1 MKRPTVLSSLLAFCF
16 FMAAATGQAQS
27 INGRIVGT
35 VTDPNGAVV
44 PKASVSL
51 TNEGTGAERTVEADD
66 SGTYVVP
73 ELPVGLYTVSI
84 TAANFAPASR
94 THVKVDVGSE
104 TRVDVAITLQGAA
117 AEVTIE
123 DQAPVLQRDSSA
135 LSEVINN
142 RQVESLPIN
151 GRDFRRLTTITP
163 GAAPRSQR
171 GSLGSFTVN
180 GQREK
185 SNIFLIDGV
194 DNNDSFRNQP
204 SFNQGGVTGAP
215 ATLFPVDALGE
226 FSIQTQG
233 AAEYGRNSGAVLNI
247 LVKAGTNDFH
257 GSAYEF
263 LRNDNFDARNFFE
276 GKRNE
281 FKNNNFGGVIGG
293 PIIRNRTFFFTGY
306 EGQRESVF
314 SPAAVLVPSAAAI
327 AAARALNAA
336 NGRPENPLSTRLLA
350 FFPAEN
356 SSGTNNYLFG
366 APNSNRSNNF
376 LAKID
381 HRITSKLNMSGRYIF
396 GQGTQV
402 FPLTSGNGSP
412 LPAYQTV
419 VPTRIQLVGINFQ
432 YLATPSIINEMRL
445 SYNRFTQG
453 FSPLDASFDPS
464 SIGLNTGLTGGGLP
478 TITVAGF
485 VPLGSP
491 NNLPRSRVSSAYQVV
506 DNVTWSSGAHTYKFG
521 GEYRRPLVNS
531 VNDTF
536 KRGQINFLGSTV
548 GAVTFSPLANFLAGF
563 PAASSTVILRGG
575 TRRNT
580 FSHNLGLFVQ
590 DDWKVNPRLTLNLGL
605 RYEYAGVFADAH
617 KQISNFVP
625 SVGLVQVGDPSLSRL
640 YRRDRNNFAP
650 RLGLAYDLTGKSET
664 VLRAAYGIYYDAP
677 SQDFYLAHSFQN
689 GGPGSVGNNFVP
701 AIGTFNVTF
710 PSTATVPF
718 GPGVAIFPGTTA
730 PPTPFPIFG
739 VDLNLRTPYVQSY
752 NVNLQHSLTEGTV
765 IQVSY
770 VGSMGRKLY
779 RVRDINQAAPGAG
792 TAQSRRPYN
801 ARFPQYSFINYF
813 ETSANSNYNALQTY
827 LRRRLSSG
835 LTAFV
840 SYTWSK
846 SIDDASNGI
855 YGGTRGVSFPQD
867 SYNARAERAVSSFD
881 VRHRFTTN
889 FVYDLSFLPHRLEQL
904 PKSLT
909 EGWQLAG
916 ILTSSSGIPI
926 TPFTSADVSLTGE
939 LNDRPNVIGDIYAGG
954 RTVSAWINPC
964 VLNADGTRRT
974 TCRAGDTPAW
984 QIPAAGTFGTAGRN
998 IIVGPR
1004 FNVFDFSVTKNTKI
1018 NERVSVQFRSEFFN
1032 IFNHP
1037 NFALPNVQVNSGAF
1051 GTIGSTPD
1059 VDAGNPRLGDGGPRV
1074 LQFGLKLIF

>member
-1 MKRPTVLSSLLAFCF
+1 MSSSLMRCAAVIASLFLAVVI
-16 FMAAATGQAQS
+16 GHAQS

-35 VTDPNGAVV
+35 VTDPNGAAVA
-44 PKASVSL
+44 KASVSV
-51 TNEGTGAERTVEADD
+51 TNEGTGAERTIEADD

-73 ELPVGLYTVSI
+73 ELPVGLYTISVS
-84 TAANFAPASR
+84 AANFARANRP
-94 THVKVDVGSE
+94 HVKVDVGTE
-104 TRVDVAITLQGAA
+104 TRVDVAMSVQGAT
-117 AEVTIE
+117 AEVTIN
-123 DQAPVLQRDSSA
+123 DQSPVLQSDSSA
-135 LSEVINN
+135 LAEVITS
-142 RQVESLPIN
+142 RQVESLPLN
-151 GRDFRRLTTITP
+151 GRDFRRLTILTP

-247 LVKAGTNDFH
+247 IVKTGTNDFH

-276 GKRNE
+276 VKRNE
-281 FKNNNFGGVIGG
+281 FKNNNFGGVVGG
-293 PIIRNRTFFFTGY
+293 PIIRNRTFFFAGY

-314 SPAAVLVPSAAAI
+314 SPSAVIVPSAAAI
-327 AAARALNAA
+327 ATARALNTA
-336 NGRPENPLSTRLLA
+336 NGRTENALSTRLLA
-350 FFPAEN
+350 LFPAPN
-356 SSGTNNYLFG
+356 SSATNNYSFG

-381 HRITSKLNMSGRYIF
+381 HRVTDKLSMSGRYIF

-412 LPAYQTV
+412 LPAYQTL
-419 VPTRIQLVGINFQ
+419 VPTRIQLVGLNFQ
-432 YLATPSIINEMRL
+432 YLATPTVINELRL

-453 FSPLDASFDPS
+453 FSPLDAGFDPS
-464 SIGLNTGLTGGGLP
+464 SIGLNTGLTSGGLP
-478 TITVAGF
+478 TITVADF
-485 VPLGSP
+485 VSLGSP

-506 DNVTWSSGAHTYKFG
+506 DNVTWTSGAHTYKFG

-536 KRGQINFLGSTV
+536 KRGQINFLGSTS
-548 GAVTFSPLANFLAGF
+548 GAVTFSPLANFLAGI
-563 PAASSTVILRGG
+563 PSTSSTVILRGG
-575 TRRNT
+575 TRRDT
-580 FSHNLGLFVQ
+580 FTHNLGLFAQ
-590 DDWKVNPRLTLNLGL
+590 DDWKVNQRLTLNLGL
-605 RYEYAGVFADAH
+605 RYEYLGVFADAH
-617 KQISNFVP
+617 KRISNFVP
-625 SVGLVQVGDPSLSRL
+625 SVGLVQVGDPSLPRL

-650 RLGLAYDLTGKSET
+650 RLGFAYDLTGKSKT
-664 VLRAAYGIYYDAP
+664 VLRGAYGIYYDAP

-739 VDLNLRTPYVQSY
+739 VDLNLRAPYVQSY
-752 NVNLQHSLTEGTV
+752 NVNLQHSLSDRTV
-765 IQVSY
+765 VQASY
-770 VGSMGRKLY
+770 VGSQGRKLY
-779 RVRDINQAAPGAG
+779 RVRDINQAVPGAG
-792 TAQSRRPYN
+792 TAQSRRPFN

-827 LRRRLSSG
+827 LRQRMSSG
-835 LTAFV
+835 LSLYV

-889 FVYDLSFLPHRLEQL
+889 FVYDLKFLPHRLEGL
-904 PKSLT
+904 PKRLT

-926 TPFTSADVSLTGE
+926 TPFIAANISDTGE
-939 LNDRPNVIGDIYAGG
+939 LNDRPNIIGDIYAGG
-954 RTVSAWINPC
+954 RTVAAWINPC
-964 VLNADGTRRT
+964 VLNANGTMRG

-984 QIPAAGTFGTAGRN
+984 QIPAAGSFGNAGRN
-998 IIVGPR
+998 IIIGPR
-1004 FNVFDFSVTKNTKI
+1004 FNVLDFSVNKNT
-1018 NERVSVQFRSEFFN
+1018 
-1032 IFNHP
+1032 
-1037 NFALPNVQVNSGAF
+1037 
-1051 GTIGSTPD
+1051 
-1059 VDAGNPRLGDGGPRV
+1059 
-1074 LQFGLKLIF
+1074 

>member
-1 MKRPTVLSSLLAFCF
+1 MNEKNMSSARGCLALLVCLLLGTITAD
-16 FMAAATGQAQS
+16 AQS

-35 VTDPNGAVV
+35 VTDTNGAVI
-44 PKASVSL
+44 PKASVIV
-51 TNEGTGAERTVEADD
+51 TNEGTGAERRLEADE
-66 SGTYVVP
+66 SGTYAVA
-73 ELPVGLYTVSI
+73 ELPVGLYAVKVE
-84 TAANFAPASR
+84 AANFAPANR
-94 THVKVDVGSE
+94 PHVKVDVGAE
-104 TRVDVAITLQGAA
+104 TRVDVSMSVQGLATA
-117 AEVTIE
+117 VTVE
-123 DQAPVLQRDSSA
+123 SQEPVLQSDTSA

-151 GRDFRRLTTITP
+151 GRDFRRLTTLTP

-226 FSIQTQG
+226 LNIQTQG

-247 LVKAGTNDFH
+247 VVKTGTNEFH
-257 GSAYEF
+257 GSLYEF

-276 GKRNE
+276 TKKNE
-281 FKNNNFGGVIGG
+281 FKNNNFGGVLGG

-314 SPAAVLVPSAAAI
+314 SPFAVRVPSAADI
-327 AAARALNAA
+327 AAARASNVAA
-336 NGRPENPLSTRLLA
+336 GRAENPLSTRILA
-350 FFPAEN
+350 LFPAESN
-356 SSGTNNYLFG
+356 TATTGNNYLFG

-381 HRITSKLNMSGRYIF
+381 HRVTSKLNLSGRYIF

-412 LPAYQTV
+412 LPSYQTV
-419 VPTRIQLVGINFQ
+419 VPTRIQLVGLNLP
-432 YLATPSIINEMRL
+432 YLISSTLINETRL
-445 SYNRFTQG
+445 SYNRFTQA
-453 FSPLDASFDPS
+453 FAPLDAGFDPS
-464 SIGLNTGLTGGGLP
+464 SIGLNTGLTSGGLP
-478 TITVAGF
+478 TITVTGF

-506 DNVTWSSGAHTYKFG
+506 DNVTWTNGAHTYKFG

-536 KRGQINFLGSTV
+536 KRGQINFTS
-548 GAVTFSPLANFLAGF
+548 LANFLAGS
-563 PAASSTVILRGG
+563 PSPGSTVILRGG
-575 TRRNT
+575 TRRDT
-580 FSHNLGLFVQ
+580 FSHNVGLFAQ
-590 DDWKVNPRLTLNLGL
+590 DDWKVNQRLTLNLGL

-625 SVGLVQVGDPSLSRL
+625 GVGLVQVGNPALPRL
-640 YRRDRNNFAP
+640 YNRDRNNFAP
-650 RLGLAYDLTGKSET
+650 RLGFAYDLTGKSKT
-664 VLRAAYGIYYDAP
+664 ILRAAYGIYYDAP
-677 SQDFYLAHSFQN
+677 SQDFFLAHSFQN
-689 GGPGSVGNNFVP
+689 GGPGSVGNNFLP

-718 GPGVAIFPGTTA
+718 GSGVPIFPGTTA
-730 PPTPFPIFG
+730 PPTPFPIFA
-739 VDLNLRTPYVQSY
+739 VDLNQRTPYVQSY
-752 NVNLQHSLTEGTV
+752 NVNLQHSLSDATV
-765 IQVSY
+765 LQVSY
-770 VGSMGRKLY
+770 VGSQGRKLY
-779 RVRDINQAAPGAG
+779 RVRDINQARPGAG
-792 TAQSRRPYN
+792 SAQSRRPFN
-801 ARFPQYSFINYF
+801 AQFPQYSFINYF

-827 LRRRLSSG
+827 LRQRMSSG
-835 LTAFV
+835 LTLFV

-855 YGGTRGVSFPQD
+855 YGGTRGVSLPQD
-867 SYNARAERAVSSFD
+867 SYNTRAERALSSFD
-881 VRHRFTTN
+881 VRHRLTAN
-889 FVYDLSFLPHRLEQL
+889 FVYDLKFLPHRLDGL
-904 PKSLT
+904 PKRLT
-909 EGWQLAG
+909 EGWQLSG
-916 ILTSSSGIPI
+916 ILTSASGIPI
-926 TPFTSADVSLTGE
+926 TPFISTDVSLTGE

-954 RTVSAWINPC
+954 HTVSAWVNPC
-964 VLNADGTRRT
+964 VLSAAGVRLSS
-974 TCRAGDTPAW
+974 CRPGDTPAW
-984 QIPAAGTFGTAGRN
+984 QIPAVGTFGNAGRN
-998 IIVGPR
+998 IVIGPR
-1004 FNVFDFSVTKNTKI
+1004 FNVFDFSVNKSTRI
-1018 NERVSVQFRSEFFN
+1018 NERVSLQFRSEFFN

-1037 NFALPNVQVNSGAF
+1037 NFALPNVQVNASSFGA
-1051 GTIGSTPD
+1051 IGNTPD

-1074 LQFGLKLIF
+1074 IQFGLKLLF

>member
-1 MKRPTVLSSLLAFCF
+1 MKKLTVLNILVAICF
-16 FMAAATGQAQS
+16 LMATATGLAQS
-27 INGRIVGT
+27 ISGRIVGT

-44 PKASVSL
+44 PEASISV
-51 TNEGTGAERTVEADD
+51 TNEGTGAQRTVKADD
-66 SGTYVVP
+66 SGTYVVT
-73 ELPVGLYTVSI
+73 ELPVGLYTVAI
-84 TAANFAPASR
+84 TAANFSPISR
-94 THVKVDVGSE
+94 PHVKVDVGSD
-104 TRVDVAITLQGAA
+104 TRVDVAITVQGAA

-135 LSEVINN
+135 LAEVVNN

-293 PIIRNRTFFFTGY
+293 PIIRNRTFFFAGY

-314 SPAAVLVPSAAAI
+314 SPSAVLVPSAAAI
-327 AAARALNAA
+327 ATARALNAA

-432 YLATPSIINEMRL
+432 YLATPTIVNEMRL

-464 SIGLNTGLTGGGLP
+464 SIGLNTGLTSGGLP

-506 DNVTWSSGAHTYKFG
+506 DNLTWTSGAHTYKFG

-536 KRGQINFLGSTV
+536 KRGQINFAGST
-548 GAVTFSPLANFLAGF
+548 GFSPLANFLAGF
-563 PAASSTVILRGG
+563 PSISSTVILRGG
-575 TRRNT
+575 TRRDT
-580 FSHNLGLFVQ
+580 FSHNLGLFAQ
-590 DDWKVNPRLTLNLGL
+590 DDWKVNPRLTLNLGF
-605 RYEYAGVFADAH
+605 RYEYTGVFADAH
-617 KQISNFVP
+617 KRISNFVP
-625 SVGLVQVGDPSLSRL
+625 SVGLVQVGDANLPRL
-640 YRRDRNNFAP
+640 YRRDLNNFAP
-650 RLGLAYDLTGKSET
+650 RLGLAYDLTGKSKT

-718 GPGVAIFPGTTA
+718 GPGIAIFPGTTA
-730 PPTPFPIFG
+730 PPTPFPI
-739 VDLNLRTPYVQSY
+739 
-752 NVNLQHSLTEGTV
+752 
-765 IQVSY
+765 
-770 VGSMGRKLY
+770 
-779 RVRDINQAAPGAG
+779 
-792 TAQSRRPYN
+792 
-801 ARFPQYSFINYF
+801 
-813 ETSANSNYNALQTY
+813 
-827 LRRRLSSG
+827 
-835 LTAFV
+835 
-840 SYTWSK
+840 
-846 SIDDASNGI
+846 
-855 YGGTRGVSFPQD
+855 
-867 SYNARAERAVSSFD
+867 
-881 VRHRFTTN
+881 
-889 FVYDLSFLPHRLEQL
+889 
-904 PKSLT
+904 
-909 EGWQLAG
+909 
-916 ILTSSSGIPI
+916 
-926 TPFTSADVSLTGE
+926 
-939 LNDRPNVIGDIYAGG
+939 
-954 RTVSAWINPC
+954 
-964 VLNADGTRRT
+964 
-974 TCRAGDTPAW
+974 
-984 QIPAAGTFGTAGRN
+984 
-998 IIVGPR
+998 
-1004 FNVFDFSVTKNTKI
+1004 
-1018 NERVSVQFRSEFFN
+1018 
-1032 IFNHP
+1032 
-1037 NFALPNVQVNSGAF
+1037 
-1051 GTIGSTPD
+1051 
-1059 VDAGNPRLGDGGPRV
+1059 
-1074 LQFGLKLIF
+1074 

>member
-1 MKRPTVLSSLLAFCF
+1 MSYSLMRCAGVIASLFLAVLI
-16 FMAAATGQAQS
+16 GHAQS

-35 VTDPNGAVV
+35 VTDQNGAVV
-44 PKASVSL
+44 PKASVSV
-51 TNEGTGAERTVEADD
+51 TNEGTSAQRTIEADD

-73 ELPVGLYTVSI
+73 ELPVGLYSI
-84 TAANFAPASR
+84 SVAAANFAPANR
-94 THVKVDVGSE
+94 PHVKVDVGAE
-104 TRVDVAITLQGAA
+104 TRVDVAMSLQGAT
-117 AEVTIE
+117 AEVTV
-123 DQAPVLQRDSSA
+123 DDLLPVLQTDSSA
-135 LSEVINN
+135 LAEVISN

-151 GRDFRRLTTITP
+151 GRDFRRLTILTP

-226 FSIQTQG
+226 FSMQTQG

-247 LVKAGTNDFH
+247 VVKTGTNDFH

-293 PIIRNRTFFFTGY
+293 PIIHNRTFFFAGY

-314 SPAAVLVPSAAAI
+314 SPAVVAVPSPAAI
-327 AAARALNAA
+327 ATARALNAA
-336 NGRPENPLSTRLLA
+336 NGRTENALSTSLLA
-350 FFPAEN
+350 LFPAPT
-356 SSGTNNYLFG
+356 SSGTNNYAFG

-381 HRITSKLNMSGRYIF
+381 HRITDKLNLSGRYIF

-432 YLATPSIINEMRL
+432 YLASPAVINELRL
-445 SYNRFTQG
+445 SYNRFKQG

-464 SIGLNTGLTGGGLP
+464 SIGLNTGLASGGLP
-478 TITVAGF
+478 TITVSGF
-485 VPLGSP
+485 VSLGAP

-506 DNVTWSSGAHTYKFG
+506 DNVTWTSGPHTYKFG

-536 KRGQINFLGSTV
+536 KRGQINFLGSTA
-548 GAVTFSPLANFLAGF
+548 GAVTFSPLANFLAGI
-563 PAASSTVILRGG
+563 PSTSSTVILRGG
-575 TRRNT
+575 TRRDT
-580 FSHNLGLFVQ
+580 FSHNLGLFAQ
-590 DDWKVNPRLTLNLGL
+590 DDWKVNQRLTLNLGL
-605 RYEYAGVFADAH
+605 RYEYLGVFADAH
-617 KQISNFVP
+617 KRISNFVP
-625 SVGLVQVGDPSLSRL
+625 SVGLVQVGDPNLPRL

-650 RLGLAYDLTGKSET
+650 RLGFAYDLTGKSKT
-664 VLRAAYGIYYDAP
+664 VLRAGYGIYYDAP

-752 NVNLQHSLTEGTV
+752 NVNLQHSLSDRTV
-765 IQVSY
+765 VQASY
-770 VGSMGRKLY
+770 VGSQGRKLY
-779 RVRDINQAAPGAG
+779 RVRDINQAVPGAG
-792 TAQSRRPYN
+792 TAQSRRPFN
-801 ARFPQYSFINYF
+801 ASFPQYSFINYF

-827 LRRRLSSG
+827 LRQRMSSG
-835 LTAFV
+835 LTLYV

-867 SYNARAERAVSSFD
+867 SYNARAERSVSSFD

-889 FVYDLSFLPHRLEQL
+889 FVYDLKFLPHRLEGL
-904 PKSLT
+904 PMRLT

-926 TPFTSADVSLTGE
+926 TPFINTNISLTGE
-939 LNDRPNVIGDIYAGG
+939 LNDRPNIIGDIYGG
-954 RTVSAWINPC
+954 GHTVTAWINPC
-964 VLNADGTRRT
+964 VLNADGSRRS

-984 QIPAAGTFGTAGRN
+984 QIPAAGSFGNAGRN
-998 IIVGPR
+998 IIIGPR
-1004 FNVFDFSVTKNTKI
+1004 FNVLDFSVNKNTRI
-1018 NERVSVQFRSEFFN
+1018 NERVSLQFRTEFFN
-1032 IFNHP
+1032 IFNHA
-1037 NFALPNVQVNSGAF
+1037 NFSLPNVQVDSGAF
-1051 GTIGSTPD
+1051 GAIGTTPD

-1074 LQFGLKLIF
+1074 LQFGLKFIF